1 MPLSN
6 GLKPFMAESLIH
18 VTFCWSL
25 QPRQVWEHH
34 LTVPEGCT
42 VEAVVDAGRALC
54 AQSDPTVSATDLAK
68 LQFLQPGI
76 WGRKA
81 EWHATVRE
89 GDRVELYRPLKVDP
103 KVARRQRFKRQGKG
117 RTGLFANRKRG
128 AAAGY

>member
-1 MPLSN
+1 
-6 GLKPFMAESLIH
+6 MAESLIQ
-18 VTFCWSL
+18 VTLCWSL
-25 QPRQVWEHH
+25 QPRRVWEHH
-34 LTVPEGCT
+34 VTVPEGST
-42 VEAVVDAGRALC
+42 VEAVVDAGIVLC
-54 AQSDPTVSATDLAK
+54 QQADPTVSPTDLAK

-81 EWHATVRE
+81 EWHTTVRE